1 MVQEK
6 TATPQVAA
14 YFTLPRGEA
23 IRQALLRL
31 HEAGRKPRLIPW
43 LEELGVGP
51 ELSPSWWEEL
61 WRALNTLEA
70 LGFRPGLLYA
80 YQDPEEGERVV
91 DLEGLLTK
99 ASSLG
104 EGVWRGS
111 SEAFLPPASGESAL
125 GDSTLAGE
133 EKKTSP
139 YTPPPS
145 SSGSGGKRPPEVS
158 VGAPWGDW
166 RPEPFFLLL
175 GVGLLFLNL
184 FVEVFRR

>member
-14 YFTLPRGEA
+14 YFTLSRGEA

-31 HEAGRKPRLIPW
+31 HEAGLSPRLIPW

-51 ELSPSWWEEL
+51 ELPPSWWEEL
-61 WRALNTLEA
+61 WRALNTLES
-70 LGFRPGLLYA
+70 LGLRPGLLYA

-91 DLEGLLTK
+91 DLEGLLAK
-99 ASSLG
+99 AFSLG

-111 SEAFLPPASGESAL
+111 SEAFLHLGSEESAHVE
-125 GDSTLAGE
+125 GTLPE
-133 EKKTSP
+133 DDEKAYP
-139 YTPPPS
+139 DTPPPF
-145 SSGSGGKRPPEVS
+145 SSGGGGKRPPEVS

-166 RPEPFFLLL
+166 KPHPLFLLL
-175 GVGLLFLNL
+175 GMGLFLVNL
-184 FVEVFRR
+184 LLEVFRR